1 MRLTALLLAI
11 MLLLC
16 SLPALALSYDDTTI
30 AAPEPVKDWQPGF
43 RVLLKGDAGDDVLA
57 LQFRLWMLGFYID
70 DIDGE
75 YGARVQTAVKLFQ
88 SGCGLEVTGIADAE
102 TAARLWAV
110 DAPQTEFS
118 RMDDLMAAPI
128 LPGDAGIGV
137 AAMQSRLYVLGF
149 MDEISGAW
157 NDDTVRAVEAFRT
170 WARLDDPDG
179 AGEGAD
185 AAMLAALYTA
195 DLPIHE
201 KTRLPLRTIE
211 VRGGEAMRMGDAGE
225 DVLRLQ
231 QRLAELG
238 FYLYEPTGQYGD
250 RTRVAVVLFQNWA
263 GVTISGAADEETLQR
278 LYADDAPYTQYNRF
292 RPGESSAECRK

>member
-1 MRLTALLLAI
+1 MRLTALLLAL
-11 MLLLC
+11 MLLLGGI
-16 SLPALALSYDDTTI
+16 PALALSNDDTTI
-30 AAPEPVKDWQPGF
+30 AAPEPAQDWQAGF
-43 RVLLKGDAGDDVLA
+43 RVLSKGDTGDDVLA
-57 LQFRLWMLGFYID
+57 LQYRLWMLGFYID
-70 DIDGE
+70 DIDGD

-88 SGCGLEVTGIADAE
+88 TGCGLEVTGIADAE
-102 TAARLWAV
+102 TVGRLWAA
-110 DAPQTEFS
+110 DAPQTEFGQ
-118 RMDDLMAAPI
+118 MDDLMAAPI
-128 LPGDAGIGV
+128 SPGDAGIGV
-137 AAMQSRLYVLGF
+137 AAVQARLYVLGF
-149 MDEISGAW
+149 MDKISGAW
-157 NDDTVRAVEAFRT
+157 DDDTTRAVEDFRT

-179 AGEGAD
+179 EGEGAD
-185 AAMLAALYTA
+185 AAMLEALYAA

-201 KTRLPLRTIE
+201 GTRLPLRPIE
-211 VRGGEAMRMGDAGE
+211 AREGEPMCPGDAGE

-263 GVTISGAADEETLQR
+263 GVTISGAADEETLER